1 MKFIYYYFFSMSL
14 FYPEY
19 LIPEVEFYLLWS
31 INDNSWGYYG
41 YNAELTKKQPT
52 NKNIP
57 NINYYWSGK
66 YDYFKIVV
74 GDYEGV
80 FNKNN
85 FPIYQKSTHTMI
97 PYDNTKELFDNVI
110 NGVKITCQ
118 TDKYIVLTYNDS
130 IQFKLNK
137 VDLDYVG
144 NIDSYTKQFNEL
156 VKENYIQGIISR
168 RVILADSRGD
178 Y

>member
-1 MKFIYYYFFSMSL
+1 
-14 FYPEY
+14 
-19 LIPEVEFYLLWS
+19 
-31 INDNSWGYYG
+31 
-41 YNAELTKKQPT
+41 
-52 NKNIP
+52 
-57 NINYYWSGK
+57 
-66 YDYFKIVV
+66 
-74 GDYEGV
+74 
-80 FNKNN
+80 
-85 FPIYQKSTHTMI
+85 MI